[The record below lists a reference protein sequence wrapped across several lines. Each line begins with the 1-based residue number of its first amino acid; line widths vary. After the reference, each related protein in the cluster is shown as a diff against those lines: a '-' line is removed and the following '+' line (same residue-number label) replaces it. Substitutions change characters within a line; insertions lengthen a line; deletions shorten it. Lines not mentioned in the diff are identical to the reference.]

1 MSFGH
6 YTHDCVLKCAPV
18 TMRTHTHKNM
28 FEVRPKQTSV
38 LWAFDKEASA
48 TLYITSQK
56 KARLT
61 KSIKKLGI
69 FIRLKL

>member
-1 MSFGH
+1 
-6 YTHDCVLKCAPV
+6 
-18 TMRTHTHKNM
+18 M